1 MEICKTDTV
10 RLLRLLKEAALIIED
25 NCRGIRSLDKAR
37 QLRQMAK
44 KIQRK
49 NNSEPVQT
57 ESGLGFG

>member
-37 QLRQMAK
+37 QLTICLERRNYEIIK
-44 KIQRK
+44 RNTK
-49 NNSEPVQT
+49 
-57 ESGLGFG
+57 

>member
-1 MEICKTDTV
+1 MEICKIDTV

-49 NNSEPVQT
+49 K
-57 ESGLGFG
+57 